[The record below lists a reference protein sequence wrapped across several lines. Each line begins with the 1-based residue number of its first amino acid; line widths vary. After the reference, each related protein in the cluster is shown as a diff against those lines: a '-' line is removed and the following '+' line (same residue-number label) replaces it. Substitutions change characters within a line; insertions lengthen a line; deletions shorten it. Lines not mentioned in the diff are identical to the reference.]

1 MKLDLKNNI
10 RSNIKSNDEVSTSNS
25 NSNIKK
31 QDNHITKAFKLRKKV
46 DEKIIKKNF
55 PVYMNASL
63 QKELD
68 KICKKTGYSRNELIA
83 LMCEYCVQNLE
94 LLD

>member
-1 MKLDLKNNI
+1 MKVDFKKNI
-10 RSNIKSNDEVSTSNS
+10 RSNINTNDEVSVSDSND
-25 NSNIKK
+25 NIKE
-31 QDNHITKAFKLRKKV
+31 QDNNTTKSFKLSKKV

-55 PVYMNASL
+55 PVYMNVSL
-63 QKELD
+63 QKDLD
-68 KICKKTGYSRNELIA
+68 KICKKAGYSRNELIN